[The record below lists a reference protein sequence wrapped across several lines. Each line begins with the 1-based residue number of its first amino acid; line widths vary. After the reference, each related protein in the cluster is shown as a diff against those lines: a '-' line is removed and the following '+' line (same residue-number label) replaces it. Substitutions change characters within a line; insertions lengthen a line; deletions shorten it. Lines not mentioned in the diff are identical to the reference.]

1 VVKKTVLE
9 IYALAVCFVTVVC
22 FVVSLGFGIYGVI
35 GMISPEFTMSSLAY
49 TQHQTNDAFWSG
61 PTGWSGPI
69 GPRLRGPDEKMK
81 ERPSEPELSKQR
93 EESYARAL
101 ASERRDNA
109 QVAVKALIVIVIDLV
124 VFLFHWLVARRARAS
139 VA

>member
-1 VVKKTVLE
+1 MKKTVVE

-22 FVVSLGFGIYGVI
+22 FVVSMGFGSYGVI
-35 GMISPEFTMSSLAY
+35 GMVSPEFTMSSLTY
-49 TQHQTNDAFWSG
+49 TQHQTNDAFWSA
-61 PTGWSGPI
+61 PSGWSGPI
-69 GPRLRGPDEKMK
+69 GARFRGPGETLK
-81 ERPSEPELSKQR
+81 ERPSEPELTKQR

-124 VFLFHWLVARRARAS
+124 VFLCHWLVARRARAN